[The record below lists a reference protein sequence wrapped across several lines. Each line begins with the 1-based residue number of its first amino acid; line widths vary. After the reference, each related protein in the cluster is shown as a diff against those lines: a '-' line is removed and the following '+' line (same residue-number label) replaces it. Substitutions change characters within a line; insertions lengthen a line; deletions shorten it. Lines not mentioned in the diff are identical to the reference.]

1 MIVCPCSLQAL
12 WWSSN
17 MCLKINGSMPNATR
31 GLSLKKSQPV
41 IRERCKHEYT
51 EIWNC
56 LKPSIK
62 GDTFV
67 RYSTCQTDF
76 SCVNGRRLDRLS
88 DYRHI
93 WNFSM
98 KLRVKE
104 KIRFIENWGLQ
115 IYRDCIILFSNA
127 LSLHLKQYMYD
138 YWSIKLFSDILC
150 DSPTTNKFQ
159 IVISKNPM
167 LVIWIFFCT
176 ILNCTIN
183 ILIYWELYMYLYYL

>member
-1 MIVCPCSLQAL
+1 MQTWIYGNLE
-12 WWSSN
+12 
-17 MCLKINGSMPNATR
+17 
-31 GLSLKKSQPV
+31 LSQTL
-41 IRERCKHEYT
+41 
-51 EIWNC
+51 N
-56 LKPSIK
+56 K
-62 GDTFV
+62 GGYICAMFYLSV
-67 RYSTCQTDF
+67 WLLSF
-76 SCVNGRRLDRLS
+76 VNGRRVDRLI

-93 WNFSM
+93 WNLSM

-104 KIRFIENWGLQ
+104 KIRFMENWGLQ
-115 IYRDCIILFSNA
+115 IYRDCIILFSNE

-150 DSPTTNKFQ
+150 DSLTTNKFQ